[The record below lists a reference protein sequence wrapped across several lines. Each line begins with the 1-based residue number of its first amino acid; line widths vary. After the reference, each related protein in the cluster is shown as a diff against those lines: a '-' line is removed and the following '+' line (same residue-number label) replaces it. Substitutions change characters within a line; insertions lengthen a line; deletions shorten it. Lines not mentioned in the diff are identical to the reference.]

1 MDEPHT
7 PLAAI
12 DIGTNSIHLL
22 LAQPLEGARFE
33 TIGTEKEMV
42 RLGSGSGDMKE
53 LAPDAIDRGV
63 ACLERF
69 RRIAELS
76 NASIRAVATS
86 AVREAENRDV
96 FLRRARDEAGID
108 VEVISGVEEARLI
121 HLGVL
126 QAVPVYDQR
135 LFLIDIGGGSTELL
149 VGEQGHVL
157 DARSVKL
164 GAIRLTDHFFRDE
177 PVTADQAAACRT
189 YVRAFLSPVLRDFRR
204 YGFDVAVGSSGTVLS
219 LAAMALAR
227 REDRGRRSGNLTFT
241 RS

>member
-69 RRIAELS
+69 RRIADLS

-149 VGEQGHVL
+149 IGERGGGL
-157 DARSVKL
+157 ASRSFKL
-164 GAIRLTDHFFRDE
+164 GAVRLTNRFFGGERSH
-177 PVTADQAAACRT
+177 PAAVDSC
-189 YVRAFLSPVLRDFRR
+189 RR
-204 YGFDVAVGSSGTVLS
+204 YIAST
-219 LAAMALAR
+219 LAAFHR
-227 REDRGRRSGNLTFT
+227 
-241 RS
+241 